1 MHGFG
6 RYLAAALAARFASE
20 GMSLAV
26 VLLALERTGSAAHG
40 AFVLTAWL
48 APHIL
53 AAPLAG
59 VAASR
64 TRRPRLFHVG
74 ALAGFTG
81 AVAALSV
88 LLGRAP
94 APLVLA
100 VALLGGSCGPM
111 VTGGMSSLVAGLV
124 PAGARRDR
132 AYAWDASTYNAAAV
146 TAPAVVGLAAALGSA
161 APAMAALALAG
172 ALAAALAATLPYG
185 TPQPAPAANGGTH
198 PAATSGANGVTASGA
213 NGVTASGANGRA
225 NGGGDAAASPGAT
238 PPGPAPVG
246 LGAGLAAL
254 WRIRELRAITSA
266 TTLAFVGIGTL
277 TTTSVLLASRLGSPG
292 AGGVLMTAFAVGA
305 LAGSLTLGRITAV
318 EPGRLARWAMAG
330 TGAALAVA
338 AFAPSVTLAA
348 VLFAAA
354 GVCDGPLLTATLRI
368 RSEYAPDAV
377 RTQVFTLGAGLK
389 LTAASVGA
397 ALVGFGAAAPP
408 QALLAGIS
416 VLILAAAL
424 LHALVTRQA
433 PQPAADAA
441 ATEPSGDSATAPAGR
456 RTPGG
461 P

>member
-74 ALAGFTG
+74 ALAGFTC
-81 AVAALSV
+81 AMAALSV

-124 PAGARRDR
+124 PAGPARDR
-132 AYAWDASTYNAAAV
+132 AYGWDASTYNAAAV

-185 TPQPAPAANGGTH
+185 TPQPAR
-198 PAATSGANGVTASGA
+198 ATDTA
-213 NGVTASGANGRA
+213 
-225 NGGGDAAASPGAT
+225 DSPGAPAG
-238 PPGPAPVG
+238 PPPAG

-330 TGAALAVA
+330 TGAALAAA

-348 VLFAAA
+348 VLFTAA

-397 ALVGFGAAAPP
+397 ALVGFAAAAPP

-416 VLILAAAL
+416 VLILSAAL
-424 LHALVTRQA
+424 LHALVARQA
-433 PQPAADAA
+433 PAPAGAAA
-441 ATEPSGDSATAPAGR
+441 ATEPSEGSATAPAGR
-456 RTPGG
+456 RTPAG

>member
-6 RYLAAALAARFASE
+6 RYVAAALAARFASE

-48 APHIL
+48 APHVL

-59 VAASR
+59 AAAAR

-74 ALAGFTG
+74 ALAGFTC

-124 PAGARRDR
+124 PAGAARDR
-132 AYAWDASTYNAAAV
+132 AYAWDASTYTAAAV
-146 TAPAVVGLAAALGSA
+146 TAPAVVGLAASLGSA

-172 ALAAALAATLPYG
+172 ALAAALATTLPYG
-185 TPQPAPAANGGTH
+185 TPRPGPVADAGPDSGANGGPNGGTH
-198 PAATSGANGVTASGA
+198 PGANP
-213 NGVTASGANGRA
+213 
-225 NGGGDAAASPGAT
+225 AAALPSP
-238 PPGPAPVG
+238 PPAG

-330 TGAALAVA
+330 TGAALAA
-338 AFAPSVTLAA
+338 AVFAPSVTVGA

-397 ALVGFGAAAPP
+397 ALVGFAAAAPP

-416 VLILAAAL
+416 ALILAAAL
-424 LHALVTRQA
+424 LHALVARQGGA
-433 PQPAADAA
+433 PAA
-441 ATEPSGDSATAPAGR
+441 ATATGLSGGSATAPAGR
-456 RTPGG
+456 RSPGG